1 MGKKRFR
8 SVIRVLGFFLV
19 LALLRDVLANGRPLY
34 CRIGGEAYFPGL
46 RSIWADKDLPYSAP
60 ALRRIQQLP
69 QTFEAWKDEKNYDES
84 PVFALIPFSPGEY
97 SRQNPASFLHPG
109 QIHPGMSSRFRHWL
123 GTDEGGHDVAAG
135 IVSGARIALMVS
147 LLSMGIAGILG
158 VLLGALAGFWGDY
171 RLRIPWL
178 TLSCTIISIP
188 IAYFYAVIARQY
200 ELENAASVSEWGK
213 SLLIF
218 VLIMLG
224 VRQASKFADKWL
236 QTSLVTVPID
246 LLLMRLTEI
255 FNAVPKLI
263 FILIVAAL
271 LPYNQNIWVLIA
283 LIGLLNWTDIAL
295 FVRSE
300 LLRVRELDYVTAARA
315 MGFSDRRTF
324 WRHAFP
330 NALRPALVIFAFNMA
345 NAILLEA
352 ALSFLGFGGNTL
364 RGISWGSLL
373 ESVRVQPGAWWV
385 GIPSGL
391 AIALTVM
398 TINNLGELL
407 ASKPARSTT

>member
-1 MGKKRFR
+1 MAKKRFR
-8 SVIRVLGFFLV
+8 SVFWVLGFFLA

-34 CRIGGEAYFPGL
+34 CKIGGEVYFPGL
-46 RSIWADKDLPYSAP
+46 RSIWTNKDMPYSEP

-69 QTFEAWKDEKNYDES
+69 HTFEAWKDDKNYDE
-84 PVFALIPFSPGEY
+84 PPIFALVPFSPGEY

-109 QIHPGMSSRFRHWL
+109 QIHPGLSSRFRHWL

-135 IVSGARIALMVS
+135 IISGARIALLVS
-147 LLSMGIAGILG
+147 LLSMGIAGLLG
-158 VLLGALAGFWGDY
+158 ILLGALAGFWGDF

-178 TLSCTIISIP
+178 TLSCTVLSIP
-188 IAYFYAVIARQY
+188 IAYFYAIIARQY
-200 ELENAASVSEWGK
+200 ELENAASASEWGK

-218 VLIMLG
+218 VLLVVVI
-224 VRQASKFADKWL
+224 RQAGKLADKWL
-236 QTSLVTVPID
+236 KTSPVTVPID
-246 LLLMRLTEI
+246 LLLMRLTEV

-271 LPYNQNIWVLIA
+271 LPHDQNIWVLIG

-300 LLRVRELDYVTAARA
+300 LLRVRELDYVTAARG

-330 NALRPALVIFAFNMA
+330 NALRPVLVIFAFNMA

-373 ESVRVQPGAWWV
+373 ESVRVQAGAWWV

-391 AIALTVM
+391 AIAFMVM
-398 TINNLGELL
+398 TINNLGEIL
-407 ASKPARSTT
+407 AGKQH